1 MKKYMKF
8 MAIALA
14 AMIALASCSE
24 EKKRK
29 ALLPNISGKAGEVIV
44 VIDKGNWEGA
54 VGNVL
59 RDSLAQERRS
69 YRLLTGVTM
78 PVGKW

>member
-44 VIDKGNWEGA
+44 VIDKGNWEAGPFFSFPRCMMR
-54 VGNVL
+54 GL
-59 RDSLAQERRS
+59 SLPQAQW
-69 YRLLTGVTM
+69 
-78 PVGKW
+78 P